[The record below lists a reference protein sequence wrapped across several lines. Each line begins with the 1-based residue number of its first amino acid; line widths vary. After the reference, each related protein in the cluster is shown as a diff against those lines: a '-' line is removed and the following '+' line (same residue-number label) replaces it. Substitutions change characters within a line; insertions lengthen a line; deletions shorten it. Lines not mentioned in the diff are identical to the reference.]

1 MLFKKLR
8 GPKLSEDSLL
18 TQGWSKPRC
27 WRSSSRPWGRE
38 PDFRSDKQPRSRGE
52 VRRLLA
58 RQSTQLKMTV
68 GPSVSVQKSGIPKRQ
83 ARPSSREIQHMRHSS
98 FTLHAA
104 GDSKCKGDPAPV
116 ILPPN
121 SKIPVQQSQLPV
133 QTPHCV
139 LSSSVMSN
147 SLQPHGL

>member
-1 MLFKKLR
+1 MVK
-8 GPKLSEDSLL
+8 
-18 TQGWSKPRC
+18 TQVLEKQLPALGE
-27 WRSSSRPWGRE
+27 GAGL
-38 PDFRSDKQPRSRGE
+38 RSDKQPRSRGE

-58 RQSTQLKMTV
+58 RQFVQLKMTV

-104 GDSKCKGDPAPV
+104 GDSKCKGDPARV

-121 SKIPVQQSQLPV
+121 SKIPRAAVATSGP
-133 QTPHCV
+133 
-139 LSSSVMSN
+139 N
-147 SLQPHGL
+147 STQCA